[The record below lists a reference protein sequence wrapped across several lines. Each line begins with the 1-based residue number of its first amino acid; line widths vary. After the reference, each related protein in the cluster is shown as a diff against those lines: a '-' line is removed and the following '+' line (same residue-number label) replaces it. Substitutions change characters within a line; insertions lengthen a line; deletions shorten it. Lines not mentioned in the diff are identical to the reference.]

1 MDIRDN
7 PEKHRYEAVL
17 ADGSI
22 AVSEYK
28 LSPGKIILTHTEV
41 PPEHEGEGIASAL
54 TDRYRCAKALTI
66 HNVFPL
72 SERAGLD
79 GRRRAEG
86 DDRSRARRRR
96 ARRRI
101 REARLN

>member
-7 PEKHRYEAVL
+7 PEKHRFEALL

-28 LSPGKIILTHTEV
+28 LSAGKIIFTHTEV

-54 TDRYRCAKALTI
+54 VRFALD
-66 HNVFPL
+66 
-72 SERAGLD
+72 SA
-79 GRRRAEG
+79 
-86 DDRSRARRRR
+86 RARELEVVPLCPFVAAYMKKHAVVQDLLAPEWRSKL
-96 ARRRI
+96 
-101 REARLN
+101 RLA

>member
-54 TDRYRCAKALTI
+54 IRFALD
-66 HNVFPL
+66 
-72 SERAGLD
+72 SA
-79 GRRRAEG
+79 
-86 DDRSRARRRR
+86 RARELEVVPLCPFVAAYMKKHAEVQDLLAPEWRSKLGL
-96 ARRRI
+96 A
-101 REARLN
+101 